1 MQVRI
6 CYECDSPINGF
17 VSSMHTTSRCIVIR
31 LHIETIKSVVNRTRS
46 LFIKIH
52 THKFTIRIATT
63 SIECVNIFSF
73 DCLCLALFWL
83 YAFHSLSICLSHSV
97 YLPLFLYYLVFSCAL
112 SHILFSSFYGCIPFY
127 LAAIVEIEGWR
138 SA

>member
-6 CYECDSPINGF
+6 CYECDSPIYGF
-17 VSSMHTTSRCIVIR
+17 VSSMHTTSHCIVIR

-63 SIECVNIFSF
+63 SIECVNIFF
-73 DCLCLALFWL
+73 RLWL
-83 YAFHSLSICLSHSV
+83 YAFHSLSICLSQSV
-97 YLPLFLYYLVFSCAL
+97 YLPLFLFYLAFSYAL

-127 LAAIVEIEGWR
+127 LSAIVEIEGWR